1 MDIPRKSAARNRRI
15 RQIVYRA
22 CGLLL
27 VGAISLGLSRLKPAA
42 PGVERATVWI
52 DTVKRGPMVRK
63 VRGLGRLAPEDIR
76 WIPAASEG
84 RVERRLVMPGTAVHA
99 DTVLLELSNPELEVA
114 ALDALSQLKSA
125 EAELENL
132 HVKLQ
137 TELLDKQA
145 VAAGVQ
151 SEYNQAKAESETNQA
166 LAKDGLIPDLTLRL
180 SRAKAEGLSARQEI
194 EGKRL
199 AIQPEAARA
208 QLAMQQ
214 TKVEQLRAL
223 YNLKRSQVEALK
235 VRAGAAGV
243 LQELPIE
250 VGQRVVPGTNLA
262 RVANP
267 LRLKAELKIPETQAK
282 DVMIGQKAS
291 IDTHNGEIAGKVIRV
306 DPAVQQGNVTVD
318 VALIGALP
326 KGCRPDLSVDGTIE
340 LENLADVVY
349 VGRPAL
355 GQEKSTIQLF
365 KLEPDGKHAGKVLVK
380 LGRVSVSTVEIVE
393 GLKPGDEVILSDMN
407 RWDNVDRI
415 RLE

>member
-15 RQIVYRA
+15 RQIVYSA

-199 AIQPEAARA
+199 AIQPEAAKA

>member
-15 RQIVYRA
+15 RQIVYSA

-42 PGVERATVWI
+42 PSVERATVWI
-52 DTVKRGPMVRK
+52 DTVKRGPMVRQ

-84 RVERRLVMPGTAVHA
+84 RVERRLVMPGTPVRA

-166 LAKDGLIPDLTLRL
+166 LAKDGLIPDLTLKV
-180 SRAKAEGLSARQEI
+180 SRAKAEGLSARREI

-199 AIQPEAARA
+199 AIQPEAAKA

-235 VRAGAAGV
+235 VRAGAVGV

-267 LRLKAELKIPETQAK
+267 LRLKAELKVPETQAK

-318 VALIGALP
+318 VALIGPLP

-340 LENLADVVY
+340 LENLADVVL

-365 KLEPDGKHAGKVLVK
+365 KLEPDGKHASKVLVK

>member
-1 MDIPRKSAARNRRI
+1 MDIARKSAARNRRI
-15 RQIVYRA
+15 RQIVYSA

-27 VGAISLGLSRLKPAA
+27 VGAISMGLSRLKPAA
-42 PGVERATVWI
+42 PTVERATVWI
-52 DTVKRGPMVRK
+52 DTVKRGPMVRQ

-84 RVERRLVMPGTAVHA
+84 RVERRLVMPGTPVRA
-99 DTVLLELSNPELEVA
+99 DTVILELSNPELEVA

-151 SEYNQAKAESETNQA
+151 AEYNQAKAESETNQA
-166 LAKDGLIPDLTLRL
+166 LAKDGLIPDLTLKV
-180 SRAKAEGLSARQEI
+180 SRAKAEGLAARHEI

-199 AIQPEAARA
+199 AIQPEAAKA
-208 QLAMQQ
+208 QLAMQR

-235 VRAGAAGV
+235 VRAGAAGM

-267 LRLKAELKIPETQAK
+267 LRLKAELKVPETQAK
-282 DVMIGQKAS
+282 DVVIGQKAS
-291 IDTHNGEIAGKVIRV
+291 IDTHNGEIAGKVIRI

-340 LENLADVVY
+340 LENLADVVN

-365 KLEPDGKHAGKVLVK
+365 KLEPDGKHASKVLVK
-380 LGRVSVSTVEIVE
+380 LGRVSVSTVEVVE

-407 RWDNVDRI
+407 RWDSVDRI

>member
-15 RQIVYRA
+15 RQIVYGG

-42 PGVERATVWI
+42 PSVERATVWI
-52 DTVKRGPMVRK
+52 DTVKRGPMVRQ
-63 VRGLGRLAPEDIR
+63 VRGLGRLAPEEIR

-84 RVERRLVMPGTAVHA
+84 RVERRLAMPGTPVRA

-114 ALDALSQLKSA
+114 ALDALSQLRSA
-125 EAELENL
+125 EAELQNL
-132 HVKLQ
+132 RVKLQ

-151 SEYNQAKAESETNQA
+151 AEYNQAKAESETNQA
-166 LAKDGLIPDLTLRL
+166 LAKDGLIPDLTLKV
-180 SRAKAEGLSARQEI
+180 SRAKAEGLSARHEI

-208 QLAMQQ
+208 QMAMQQ

-223 YNLKRSQVEALK
+223 YDLKRSQVEALK
-235 VRAGAAGV
+235 VRAGTEGM
-243 LQELPIE
+243 LQELPVE
-250 VGQRVVPGTNLA
+250 VGQRVQAGTNLA

-267 LRLKAELKIPETQAK
+267 QRLKAELKVPETQAK
-282 DVMIGQKAS
+282 DVLIGQEAS
-291 IDTHNGEIAGKVIRV
+291 IDTHNGVIAGKVMRI
-306 DPAVQQGNVTVD
+306 DPAVQQGTVTVD

-326 KGCRPDLSVDGTIE
+326 KGARPDLSVDGTIE

-349 VGRPAL
+349 VGRPAI

-365 KLEPDGKHAGKVLVK
+365 KLEPDGKHASKVLVK
-380 LGRVSVSTVEIVE
+380 LGRTSVSTVEIVE

-407 RWDNVDRI
+407 RWETVDRI

>member
-1 MDIPRKSAARNRRI
+1 M
-15 RQIVYRA
+15 
-22 CGLLL
+22 
-27 VGAISLGLSRLKPAA
+27 GLSRLKPAA
-42 PGVERATVWI
+42 PTVERATVWI
-52 DTVKRGPMVRK
+52 DTVKRGPMVRQ

-84 RVERRLVMPGTAVHA
+84 RVERRLVMPGTPVRA
-99 DTVLLELSNPELEVA
+99 DTVLIELSNPELEVA

-151 SEYNQAKAESETNQA
+151 AEYNQAKAESETNQA
-166 LAKDGLIPDLTLRL
+166 LAKDGLIPDLTLKV
-180 SRAKAEGLSARQEI
+180 SRAKAEGLAARHEI

-199 AIQPEAARA
+199 AIQPEAAKA
-208 QLAMQQ
+208 QLAMQR

-235 VRAGAAGV
+235 VRAGAAGM

-267 LRLKAELKIPETQAK
+267 LRLKAELKVPETQAK
-282 DVMIGQKAS
+282 DVVIGQKAS
-291 IDTHNGEIAGKVIRV
+291 IDTHNGEIAGKVIRI

-340 LENLADVVY
+340 LENLADVVN

-365 KLEPDGKHAGKVLVK
+365 KLEPDGKHASKVLVK
-380 LGRVSVSTVEIVE
+380 LGRVSVSTVEVVE

-407 RWDNVDRI
+407 RWDSVDRI

>member
-15 RQIVYRA
+15 RQIIYGSA
-22 CGLLL
+22 GLLL

-52 DTVKRGPMVRK
+52 DTVKRGPMVRQ

-76 WIPAASEG
+76 WIPAASDG
-84 RVERRLVMPGTAVHA
+84 RVERRLVMPGTPVRA

-145 VAAGVQ
+145 VAAGVE

-166 LAKDGLIPDLTLRL
+166 LAKDGLIPELTLKV
-180 SRAKAEGLSARQEI
+180 SRAKAEGLSARHEI

-199 AIQPEAARA
+199 AIQPEAAKA

-235 VRAGAAGV
+235 VRAGAVGV

-267 LRLKAELKIPETQAK
+267 LRLKAELKVPETQAK
-282 DVMIGQKAS
+282 DVVIGQKAS
-291 IDTHNGEIAGKVIRV
+291 IDTHNGEIAGKVIRI

-365 KLEPDGKHAGKVLVK
+365 KLEPDGRHASKVLVK
-380 LGRVSVSTVEIVE
+380 LGRVSVSTVEVVE

-407 RWDNVDRI
+407 RWDTVDRI

>member
-15 RQIVYRA
+15 RQIIYA
-22 CGLLL
+22 SAGLLL
-27 VGAISLGLSRLKPAA
+27 VVLISIGLSRLKPAA
-42 PGVERATVWI
+42 PTVERATVWI
-52 DTVKRGPMVRK
+52 DTVKRGPMVRQ

-84 RVERRLVMPGTAVHA
+84 RVERRLVMPGTPVRA

-132 HVKLQ
+132 QVKLQ

-151 SEYNQAKAESETNQA
+151 SEYNQAQAESETNQA
-166 LAKDGLIPDLTLRL
+166 LAKDGLIPDLTLKV
-180 SRAKAEGLSARQEI
+180 SRAKAEGLAARHEI

-199 AIQPEAARA
+199 AIQPEAAKA

-235 VRAGAAGV
+235 VRAGAVGV

-267 LRLKAELKIPETQAK
+267 LRLKAELKVPETQAK

-380 LGRVSVSTVEIVE
+380 LGRVSVSTVEVVE

-407 RWDNVDRI
+407 RWDSVDRI

>member
-15 RQIVYRA
+15 RRIIYA
-22 CGLLL
+22 SCGLLVVVL
-27 VGAISLGLSRLKPAA
+27 ISIGLSRLKPAA
-42 PGVERATVWI
+42 PSVERATVWI
-52 DTVKRGPMVRK
+52 DTVKRGPMVRQ

-84 RVERRLVMPGTAVHA
+84 RVERRLVMPGTPVRA

-166 LAKDGLIPDLTLRL
+166 LAKDGLIPDLTLKV
-180 SRAKAEGLSARQEI
+180 SRAKAEGLATRHEI

-267 LRLKAELKIPETQAK
+267 LRLKAELKVPETQAK
-282 DVMIGQKAS
+282 DVVIGQKAS

-340 LENLADVVY
+340 LENLADVVN

-365 KLEPDGKHAGKVLVK
+365 KLEPDGKHASKVLVK
-380 LGRVSVSTVEIVE
+380 LGRVSVSTVEVVE

-407 RWDNVDRI
+407 RWDSVDRI

>member
-15 RQIVYRA
+15 RQIVYSA

-42 PGVERATVWI
+42 PSVERATVWI
-52 DTVKRGPMVRK
+52 DTVKRGPMVRQ

-84 RVERRLVMPGTAVHA
+84 RVERRLVMPGTPVRA

-166 LAKDGLIPDLTLRL
+166 LAKDGLIPDLTLKV
-180 SRAKAEGLSARQEI
+180 SRAKAEGLSARHEI

-199 AIQPEAARA
+199 AIQPEAAKA

-235 VRAGAAGV
+235 VRAGAVGV

-267 LRLKAELKIPETQAK
+267 LRLKAELKVPETQAK

-318 VALIGALP
+318 VALIGPLP

-340 LENLADVVY
+340 LENLADVVL

-365 KLEPDGKHAGKVLVK
+365 KLEPDGKHASKVLVK

>member
-15 RQIVYRA
+15 RQIVYSA

-52 DTVKRGPMVRK
+52 DTVKRGPMVRQ

-84 RVERRLVMPGTAVHA
+84 RVERRLVMPGTPVRA

-125 EAELENL
+125 AAELENL

-145 VAAGVQ
+145 VAAGVE

-166 LAKDGLIPDLTLRL
+166 LAKDGLIPDLTLKV
-180 SRAKAEGLSARQEI
+180 SRAKAEGLSARHEI

-199 AIQPEAARA
+199 AIQPEAAKA

-235 VRAGAAGV
+235 VRAGAAGM

-267 LRLKAELKIPETQAK
+267 LRLKAELKVPETQAK
-282 DVMIGQKAS
+282 DVVIGQKAS
-291 IDTHNGEIAGKVIRV
+291 IDTHNGEIAGKVIRI

-318 VALIGALP
+318 VALIGPLP

-340 LENLADVVY
+340 LENLADVVN

-365 KLEPDGKHAGKVLVK
+365 KLEPDGKHASKVLVK

-407 RWDNVDRI
+407 RWDTVDRI

>member
-1 MDIPRKSAARNRRI
+1 MDIPRISTARNRRI
-15 RQIVYRA
+15 RRIIYA
-22 CGLLL
+22 SCGLLVVVL
-27 VGAISLGLSRLKPAA
+27 ISIGLSRLKPAA
-42 PGVERATVWI
+42 PSVERATVWI
-52 DTVKRGPMVRK
+52 DTVKRGPMVRQ

-76 WIPAASEG
+76 WIPAASDG
-84 RVERRLVMPGTAVHA
+84 RVERRLVMPGTPVRA
-99 DTVLLELSNPELEVA
+99 DTVLLELSNPELELA

-132 HVKLQ
+132 RVKLQ

-145 VAAGVQ
+145 VAAGVE

-166 LAKDGLIPDLTLRL
+166 LAKDGLIPDLTLKV
-180 SRAKAEGLSARQEI
+180 SRAKAEGLSARHEI

-235 VRAGAAGV
+235 VRAGAAGM

-282 DVMIGQKAS
+282 DVMIGQKSS
-291 IDTHNGEIAGKVIRV
+291 IDTHNGEIAGKVIRI

-318 VALIGALP
+318 VALIGPLP

-340 LENLADVVY
+340 LENLADVVL

-365 KLEPDGKHAGKVLVK
+365 KLEPDGKHASKVLVK

>member
-15 RQIVYRA
+15 RQTVYGA

-42 PGVERATVWI
+42 PSVERATVWI
-52 DTVKRGPMVRK
+52 DTVKRGPMVRQ

-76 WIPAASEG
+76 WISAASDG
-84 RVERRLVMPGTAVHA
+84 RVERRLVMPGTPVRI
-99 DTVLLELSNPELEVA
+99 DTVLLDLSNPELEVA

-151 SEYNQAKAESETNQA
+151 AEYNQAKAESETNQA
-166 LAKDGLIPDLTLRL
+166 LAKDGLIPELTLKV
-180 SRAKAEGLSARQEI
+180 SRAKAEGLAARHVI

-199 AIQPEAARA
+199 AIQPEAAKA

-282 DVMIGQKAS
+282 DVVIGQKAS
-291 IDTHNGEIAGKVIRV
+291 IDTHNGEIAGKVIRI

-318 VALIGALP
+318 VALIGPLP

-407 RWDNVDRI
+407 RWDTVDRI